1 MKITLVTD
9 AWTPQVNGVVR
20 TLSTTVERL
29 RGRGHEIQTVTPDM
43 FRTAACPGYSEI
55 RLALMPYKRLS
66 RLIDDLRPEVVHL
79 ANEGPL
85 GLPSPRWFGS
95 NGLSLPT
102 AFHPGLSPLVAFAT
116 GLSA

>member
-29 RGRGHEIQTVTPDM
+29 RARGHEIQTVTPDM

-66 RLIDDLRPEVVHL
+66 RLIDAFQPDVVHI
-79 ANEGPL
+79 ANEGTL
-85 GLPSPRWFGS
+85 GWERQSVGEGKGGVGR
-95 NGLSLPT
+95 
-102 AFHPGLSPLVAFAT
+102 
-116 GLSA
+116 